1 MEYLISF
8 SSIAY
13 FIVTVYLLSI
23 AGRIA
28 KALEEMARAQQ
39 ILSENLVSQID
50 QRSPN
55 T

>member
-28 KALEEMARAQQ
+28 KALEEMAQAQKS
-39 ILSENLVSQID
+39 LSNSLASQID
-50 QRSPN
+50 QRPPS